1 LAKGRKAGRED
12 LAQEALAA
20 VLACADRMEERAVS
34 LLQVLPE
41 LPMDAKLRTA
51 ASDLGTGLKD
61 TAGRVMFELALLRAR
76 VDEGRADDAA
86 VVRKLAGL
94 DAAMMTALA
103 PLADLADRLEV
114 AAERDEANERAFVL
128 VIESAG
134 AMLQSLN
141 DAKEATQALQAGLSS
156 AT

>member
-1 LAKGRKAGRED
+1 
-12 LAQEALAA
+12 
-20 VLACADRMEERAVS
+20 
-34 LLQVLPE
+34 
-41 LPMDAKLRTA
+41 
-51 ASDLGTGLKD
+51 
-61 TAGRVMFELALLRAR
+61 
-76 VDEGRADDAA
+76 
-86 VVRKLAGL
+86 
-94 DAAMMTALA
+94 MMTALA